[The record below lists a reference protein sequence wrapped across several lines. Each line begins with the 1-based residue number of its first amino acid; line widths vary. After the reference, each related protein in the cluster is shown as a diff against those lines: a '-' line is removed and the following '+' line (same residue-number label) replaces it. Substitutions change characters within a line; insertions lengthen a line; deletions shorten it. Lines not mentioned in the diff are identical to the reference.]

1 MNIINNLCDL
11 CGSTETNEI
20 YRDVILHQEPIR
32 LQLDL
37 CDKCLNIINQTSIPN
52 NITREQFKD
61 IIFTIANNINFS
73 IYRNKHL

>member
-11 CGSTETNEI
+11 CGATETKEI
-20 YRDVILHQEPIR
+20 YRDVVLHQEPIR

-37 CDKCLNIINQTSIPN
+37 CDRCSQLINQTSIPN